1 MKPVAP
7 VRAIR
12 GLAPTGFT
20 AGLGRSMGL
29 SHQYTAF
36 GRCGLRSPAAVLLQ
50 PAMALRRRS
59 ASAGPVSLQPG
70 CACDAL
76 PLGQIIADESGKFL
90 RAAPRQVGTLLCQR
104 GDDVGRVRRL
114 VRGGPEAI
122 DDLAPRARR

>member
-36 GRCGLRSPAAVLLQ
+36 GRCGLRSRAAVLLQ

-59 ASAGPVSLQPG
+59 ASAVPLSLQPG
-70 CACDAL
+70 RARDPL
-76 PLGQIIADESGKFL
+76 PLGQVIADEGGKFL
-90 RAAPRQVGTLLCQR
+90 GAAAGHVEALSPPG
-104 GDDVGRVRRL
+104 GDDVRRF
-114 VRGGPEAI
+114 
-122 DDLAPRARR
+122 RRPV

>member
-36 GRCGLRSPAAVLLQ
+36 GRCGLRSRAAVLLQ

-59 ASAGPVSLQPG
+59 ASAGAFSLQPG
-70 CACDAL
+70 RARDPL
-76 PLGQIIADESGKFL
+76 PLGQVIADERGKIL
-90 RAAPRQVGTLLCQR
+90 GAG
-104 GDDVGRVRRL
+104 
-114 VRGGPEAI
+114 GGPGEAR
-122 DDLAPRARR
+122 APHVGGA

>member
-59 ASAGPVSLQPG
+59 ASAGPLSLQPG

-76 PLGQIIADESGKFL
+76 PLCQIIADEGGKIL
-90 RAAPRQVGTLLCQR
+90 RAAAGHVEAPPFQP
-104 GDDVGRVRRL
+104 GDDVGRF
-114 VRGGPEAI
+114 
-122 DDLAPRARR
+122 